1 MAAQHKNDDKLTPAD
16 PAREQI
22 AALTDDETPIPQQ
35 RRGFLP
41 FDANAFDRVFI
52 SIVCLVA
59 IHLLWFRF
67 LETSLSINIAT
78 VISLILAFVIIRWG

>member
-1 MAAQHKNDDKLTPAD
+1 MASELKNDDKLTPAD
-16 PAREQI
+16 PAKPQI
-22 AALTDDETPIPQQ
+22 AAMDDPPPLEE

-67 LETSLSINIAT
+67 LEASLSINIAT
-78 VISLILAFVIIRWG
+78 LLSLILAFVIIRWG